1 MHAKNV
7 VPEVVIYPLMYKS
20 GTIRLFPAAR
30 GLDSIGFFFLCLDQ
44 YTNEGGV
51 NASPFPLPAFSRK
64 GGDNCH
70 LFSDGELSGPL
81 MWPIREQANKLRETC
96 NAIRAHWHMKKGPRV
111 RVIKTSR
118 QNLTL
123 SRQSTSFPDQMHTRA
138 GPWPFDLQKVHREG
152 RN

>member
-1 MHAKNV
+1 MAQSDCFQLAV
-7 VPEVVIYPLMYKS
+7 APIPFDF
-20 GTIRLFPAAR
+20 FPSALTNTR
-30 GLDSIGFFFLCLDQ
+30 MKEGL
-44 YTNEGGV
+44 
-51 NASPFPLPAFSRK
+51 NASPFLLPAFPRK
-64 GGDNCH
+64 GGGNSH

-118 QNLTL
+118 QNLTP
-123 SRQSTSFPDQMHTRA
+123 SPQSTSFPDQMHTRA
-138 GPWPFDLQKVHREG
+138 GPWPFDLQKVRRGG